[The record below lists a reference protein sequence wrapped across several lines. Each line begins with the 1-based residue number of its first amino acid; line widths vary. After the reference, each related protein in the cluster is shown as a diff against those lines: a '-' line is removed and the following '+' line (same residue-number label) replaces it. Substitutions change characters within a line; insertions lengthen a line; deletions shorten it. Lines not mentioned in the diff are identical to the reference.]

1 MRTGLEDLT
10 AHLAQPETF
19 ARLILTDLCEQCVAL
34 LSANMYGGLGQ
45 EWTFT
50 VAPNGRSASVFHTRL
65 EGDREQWE
73 PIFHFHNRGT
83 RAHWIT
89 PVKALALSWEEN
101 GQRFFSK
108 GHIVSGITAL
118 HFAEKVERVIADYEA
133 GLGRKWARWCETGKI
148 T

>member
-1 MRTGLEDLT
+1 MRSGLEDLT

-73 PIFHFHNRGT
+73 IIFHAHNSGSR
-83 RAHWIT
+83 RYMIY
-89 PVKALALSWEEN
+89 PKNALALSWTEN

-108 GHIVSGITAL
+108 GHEVGGIVGKF
-118 HFAEKVERVIADYEA
+118 FAEKCERLIADYQNTLE
-133 GLGRKWARWCETGKI
+133 RKWARWCETGKI